1 MSAQTEQPDLNALN
15 DIFSSTD
22 VASRLRDAAP
32 QLHEAAA
39 RFWNAAMRSEHLSA
53 RMKELI
59 LLALHASATANNG
72 EAIKRHVLRAR
83 QAGASDADVVD
94 VLQTIVVLSN
104 HAVYFAIPVLMK
116 ELAAAGREDEL
127 ELPPPRAD
135 IVENKKEFIKTRGFW
150 LEAREPVSRLMPDY
164 YLGLSE
170 LSIATAKHG
179 ALSPKE
185 REFIYIAIDCS
196 VTHTYEQGLGNH
208 IRQALKHGATRA
220 EILTVYQLAG
230 VMGMEGYFLGVEAL
244 LGPAVA

>member
-1 MSAQTEQPDLNALN
+1 MSAEPEASDLNALQ
-15 DIFSSTD
+15 DVFSSPE
-22 VASRLRDAAP
+22 VAKRLRGVAP

-39 RFWNAAMRSEHLSA
+39 NFWNAAIRSEHLSA

-59 LLALHASATANNG
+59 LLALHASATSNNG
-72 EAIKRHVLRAR
+72 EAIKRHVQRAR
-83 QAGASDADVVD
+83 VAGASEADIVD

-116 ELAAAGREDEL
+116 ELAAAGRHEET
-127 ELPPPRAD
+127 ELPPPRPD

-170 LSIATAKHG
+170 LSIATARHG

-185 REFIYIAIDCS
+185 RELIYIAIDCS
-196 VTHTYEQGLGNH
+196 VTHTYEPGLANH

-244 LGPAVA
+244 LGPASA